1 MTDSEINRLI
11 RFCTIYIVLSV
22 RYIFPDV
29 KDDYVFNY
37 SLIISEVKKMMVYIT
52 DSEDWY
58 LEQNSQ
64 KINEIISNMIDL
76 MRDDFKS
83 CIKDFELMDRDSV
96 LEDSK
101 AI

>member
-37 SLIISEVKKMMVYIT
+37 SLIISEVKKMMDYIT
-52 DSEDWY
+52 DSEEWY
-58 LEQNSQ
+58 IEHSNQ
-64 KINEIISNMIDL
+64 KLNEIISNMIDL
-76 MRDDFKS
+76 MKDDFKS
-83 CIKDFELMDRDSV
+83 CIKDFEMLDRASV
-96 LEDSK
+96 MEDSK